1 MTAGSASGWD
11 RALGALKR
19 HLEAAGLP
27 SVTAIARERRDP
39 FRVLVS
45 TVISLR
51 TKDEVT
57 EAASRRLLERAPDAG
72 ALARLPER
80 SIERLIY
87 PAGFYRTKA
96 KHLRAIAG
104 ILIAA
109 HGGRVPE
116 DMDALLALPGVGR
129 KTANLV
135 RNLGFGLDGICVDTH
150 VHRISNRLGWVR
162 TGSPAE
168 TEKALE
174 QVLPRKHWIAINT
187 ILVQFGQTT
196 CKPLSPI
203 CSRCP
208 LSPRRPIRPQS
219 LQTHR
224 AVTRCPRIGVTRSR

>member
-1 MTAGSASGWD
+1 MPLPRRWD
-11 RALGALKR
+11 ATIAALTR

-27 SVTAIARERRDP
+27 SVTALARERHDP
-39 FRVLVS
+39 FHVLVS

-57 EAASRRLLERAPDAG
+57 EAASRRLLDRAPGPKELA
-72 ALARLPER
+72 ALPAR

-96 KHLRAIAG
+96 RHLREIAR
-104 ILIAA
+104 ILLET
-109 HGGRVPE
+109 HRGRVPE
-116 DMDALLALPGVGR
+116 SMESLLALPGVGR

-135 RNLGFGLDGICVDTH
+135 RNLGYGLEGICVDTH

-162 TGSPAE
+162 TRNPAE

-174 QVLPRKHWIAINT
+174 EVLPRKHWIAINT

-203 CSRCP
+203 CSACP
-208 LSPRRPIRPQS
+208 LSRDCPRR
-219 LQTHR
+219 
-224 AVTRCPRIGVTRSR
+224 GVTRSR